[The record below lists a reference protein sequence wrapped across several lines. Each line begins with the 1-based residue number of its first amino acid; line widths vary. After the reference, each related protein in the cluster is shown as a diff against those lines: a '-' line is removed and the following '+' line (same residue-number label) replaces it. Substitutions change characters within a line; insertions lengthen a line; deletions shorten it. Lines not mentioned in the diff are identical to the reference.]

1 MKETSIWSFL
11 FSTILLLLLSSCRNE
26 EVLSSKHREENS
38 IAKTI
43 SYNQLVKDLGD
54 GNNFNIIS
62 RLKGSNIDGDFTIVK
77 DKIIYT
83 SDSLYEY
90 FSMRIKPSHQIDRRI
105 FYNLFVKKSKEDQ
118 KIYQTVIKFSPSMET
133 LLGGY
138 KTFRAEYEVLASN
151 YPVPIVQGGFK
162 GRNCGEVGLEYLCA
176 NGYLHSQNGPGPWCD
191 VGGSYAFSFEL
202 CAETGNSD
210 SNGGGGMMDGSD
222 NSGNNNPG
230 GGGSSGSNVIVTP
243 SIDDIGLCDIAATD
257 QFITSLY
264 YTNQAWANTHISD
277 FNALTAGLCMDG
289 SFQNRDFTSWAIH
302 FLSQNS
308 NVSSEQFQNWFIDGY
323 SDDFKF
329 KLRQLSSIEL
339 QAYVAI
345 NQENDISPYEEEY
358 IKETNEAYVA
368 FAAYA
373 DIETMTDAQM
383 QDVLNQC
390 CPSIIVVPQ
399 YLIQEKVKM
408 IAANYQFNRKFYPE
422 WSKTKCLWEASRETI
437 QFLLDLGG
445 LVPVIGEVCDLT
457 NGVIYTIQGD
467 GLNASLS
474 FPSAIPVAGWFATGT
489 KFGVKVVNKTAS
501 HLASRQVLKWIVGTD
516 GLIKFG
522 YRSQL
527 RKVLQLTDATKQAHH
542 IIPWQFSEYP
552 IVQKAAKSKNA
563 FHMNDFINGIP
574 LPTAGHLTGHNLYNA
589 KIQQILTDLHLGN
602 QNMSTNEAYSHLLAL
617 SNQIK
622 FHLASHPNYSL
633 GEISNLI
640 IYP

>member
-1 MKETSIWSFL
+1 MKEKSIWSFL
-11 FSTILLLLLSSCRNE
+11 CSTILLLLLSSCRNE
-26 EVLSSKHREENS
+26 EVLSSKHREES
-38 IAKTI
+38 GIAKTI
-43 SYNQLVKDLGD
+43 SYNQLLKDLGD

-62 RLKGSNIDGDFTIVK
+62 SLKGSSIDEDFTIVQ

-90 FSMRIKPSHQIDRRI
+90 FSMRMKPSHQIDRRI

-133 LLGGY
+133 LLSGY

-162 GRNCGEVGLEYLCA
+162 GRNCGEVSVEYLCA

-202 CAETGNSD
+202 CAETGNGD

-243 SIDDIGLCDIAATD
+243 SIDDVGLCDIAATD

-339 QAYVAI
+339 QAYAAI
-345 NQENDISPYEEEY
+345 NQENDTSPYEEEY

-373 DIETMTDAQM
+373 DIETMTDAQIEY
-383 QDVLNQC
+383 VLNNNC
-390 CPSIIVVPQ
+390 CAGLFIQQQINEKTHLVV
-399 YLIQEKVKM
+399 
-408 IAANYQFNRKFYPE
+408 ANYRALRLIYPN
-422 WSKTKCLWEASRETI
+422 WSKAKCLWEASRETI
-437 QFLLDLGG
+437 QLLLDIGG
-445 LVPVIGEVCDLT
+445 VFPLVGEICDIS
-457 NGVIYTIQGD
+457 NGIIYTMNGD
-467 GLNASLS
+467 QLNAALS
-474 FPSAIPVAGWFATGT
+474 YSSAIPIAGWGATAAKFAV
-489 KFGVKVVNKTAS
+489 KKVVLTSGGTIA
-501 HLASRQVLKWIVGTD
+501 LAMIKRSDNVITFGSRGN
-516 GLIKFG
+516 
-522 YRSQL
+522 L
-527 RKVLQLTDATKQAHH
+527 RKVLGLVKGDLRQAHH
-542 IIPWQFSEYP
+542 VIPWGKSGHP
-552 IVQKAAKSKNA
+552 AIQKAANFK
-563 FHMNDFINGIP
+563 FHMNDALNGIP
-574 LPTAGHLTGHNLYNA
+574 IAAWRNQPNHFSYDVKVVQKLDQIMAANPTP
-589 KIQQILTDLHLGN
+589 QQ
-602 QNMSTNEAYSHLLAL
+602 AY
-617 SNQIK
+617 I
-622 FHLASHPNYSL
+622 
-633 GEISNLI
+633 EISNLI
-640 IYP
+640 SDIKTAILNNPNTHLNNLSF